1 MSKFVTTIP
10 TDIAEVV
17 EKLPPGSYIHS
28 ITLNAD
34 RTIAIVWDHDKH
46 KTPYTFPLECPV
58 EKLDEISESKK
69 VKPTINQ
76 LQEILDNGED
86 TPIEVLSNGEIR
98 AKPYEV
104 NNKVK
109 VDKRTKE
116 YKESLRNAKNPA

>member
-10 TDIAEVV
+10 TDIAEVI

-58 EKLDEISESKK
+58 EKLDEIAKK
-69 VKPTINQ
+69 AGSVVAFSQPQDPNSFSVSPEVTVTN
-76 LQEILDNGED
+76 LDSSGQ
-86 TPIEVLSNGEIR
+86 S
-98 AKPYEV
+98 YQ
-104 NNKVK
+104 VK

-116 YKESLRNAKNPA
+116 YKESLRNAQNPA

>member
-1 MSKFVTTIP
+1 MSKFVTIIP
-10 TDIAEVV
+10 TDIAEVI

-58 EKLDEISESKK
+58 EKLDEISGKK
-69 VKPTINQ
+69 PLEKVGWAKTIEEMQTAEPRFDGQNAQ
-76 LQEILDNGED
+76 SFNVTD
-86 TPIEVLSNGEIR
+86 
-98 AKPYEV
+98 
-104 NNKVK
+104 KVK

-116 YKESLRNAKNPA
+116 YKESLRNAQNPA